1 MPFGKEFRVL
11 FDPGAEKCLVVVRRL
26 RDGLCTD
33 ENRAEI
39 RFGLVFYVRIGAD
52 RDVGSTRMRYL
63 SATYSALLCLSSRL
77 TATVSLP
84 FLDFLL
90 AWGFSLTVSVP
101 QHLHSI
107 A

>member
-39 RFGLVFYVRIGAD
+39 RF
-52 RDVGSTRMRYL
+52 
-63 SATYSALLCLSSRL
+63 
-77 TATVSLP
+77 
-84 FLDFLL
+84 
-90 AWGFSLTVSVP
+90 
-101 QHLHSI
+101 
-107 A
+107 

>member
-1 MPFGKEFRVL
+1 HHSLFVLVHPRVDRASRRHVGRSHEDQAIAADLWTMPFGKEFRVL
-11 FDPGAEKCLVVVRRL
+11 FDPGAEKCLIVVRRL

-63 SATYSALLCLSSRL
+63 SATYSALL
-77 TATVSLP
+77 
-84 FLDFLL
+84 
-90 AWGFSLTVSVP
+90 
-101 QHLHSI
+101 
-107 A
+107 